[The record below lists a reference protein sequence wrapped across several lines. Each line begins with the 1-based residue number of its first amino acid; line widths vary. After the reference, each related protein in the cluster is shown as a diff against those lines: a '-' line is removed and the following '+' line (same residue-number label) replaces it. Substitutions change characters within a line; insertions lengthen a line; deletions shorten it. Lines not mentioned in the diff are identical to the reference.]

1 VRYSVIALLLVAGS
15 VAAEESQAVL
25 ALRHL
30 QPRSA
35 AGPTA
40 WTAGPYQYDG
50 AGNILTIGSESFVY
64 DKLGRLKSA
73 TVRGPDLSSLQTQTL
88 NYDEYGNLTG
98 TSKLGQSVG
107 FPADAST
114 NRLTTVGYGAEG
126 NVISAGAWQ
135 FDYDAAGML
144 NAVRQGSQPQVI
156 YAYTAD
162 DQRLFSF
169 DVTTGTTHWTLRG
182 FDTKVLRDFRQ
193 QGSHWSV
200 ERDYAYRNGLPL
212 AAFKS
217 AGAVEHY
224 SLDHLGTPRL
234 ITDGAGHRIGSHA
247 YWPFGEEWSPATA
260 QEGSPLKF
268 TGHERDPD
276 RSGLDYMHARYYAPV
291 WGRFLAVDPA
301 LDQGEAL
308 SLPQKWNRYTYAD
321 NNPILKVDP
330 DGRQAVVATPGSG
343 PAAPL
348 SVALYHIVQ
357 MQTNPAYREAAVSF
371 VTRNVAL
378 ANLTTRAFFG
388 MVSQTTPLPLL
399 MGKRHEKSGAVPG
412 DKVDPDR
419 ARQLG
424 ERAKQESVADVIDQ
438 LASIQDR
445 QRRIRQG
452 KASGVI
458 DTTDK
463 SEQRADHAVDR
474 IRNLA
479 DALADALE
487 GMAEDET
494 GPEPGNDQKPPENF
508 E

>member
-1 VRYSVIALLLVAGS
+1 
-15 VAAEESQAVL
+15 
-25 ALRHL
+25 
-30 QPRSA
+30 
-35 AGPTA
+35 
-40 WTAGPYQYDG
+40 
-50 AGNILTIGSESFVY
+50 
-64 DKLGRLKSA
+64 
-73 TVRGPDLSSLQTQTL
+73 
-88 NYDEYGNLTG
+88 
-98 TSKLGQSVG
+98 
-107 FPADAST
+107 
-114 NRLTTVGYGAEG
+114 
-126 NVISAGAWQ
+126 
-135 FDYDAAGML
+135 
-144 NAVRQGSQPQVI
+144 
-156 YAYTAD
+156 
-162 DQRLFSF
+162 
-169 DVTTGTTHWTLRG
+169 
-182 FDTKVLRDFRQ
+182 
-193 QGSHWSV
+193 
-200 ERDYAYRNGLPL
+200 
-212 AAFKS
+212 
-217 AGAVEHY
+217 
-224 SLDHLGTPRL
+224 
-234 ITDGAGHRIGSHA
+234 
-247 YWPFGEEWSPATA
+247 
-260 QEGSPLKF
+260 
-268 TGHERDPD
+268 
-276 RSGLDYMHARYYAPV
+276 
-291 WGRFLAVDPA
+291 
-301 LDQGEAL
+301 
-308 SLPQKWNRYTYAD
+308 
-321 NNPILKVDP
+321 KVDP